1 MENWR
6 RRGIFFPLL
15 LITAGVLLFLNNLG
29 RLPGSSWD
37 IVLRLWPLLLI
48 VAGLDGFWRGWG
60 YTGATVATGLGV
72 IFLLG
77 NLNYI
82 SISPLNLIL
91 RLWPLLLV
99 ALGLDIILGQR
110 RPWSPLLGI
119 LIGLVIT
126 AGVYLVVVSA
136 PLTTSLTTQAVNLSL
151 NDAST
156 ARGTIVMPVGR
167 MALSGGAEGGN
178 LVSGSVA
185 VIGSETLIKDVT
197 STGSSTSFRLESRG
211 YRGFMPFNSGSAEQ
225 EWKLMLNPAPTYSLD
240 LKLVVGEQLIQL
252 KGLKVTDF
260 KTEVA
265 VGKTHI
271 SLPAAGPFTGRVQMA
286 IGQVVISVPR
296 GAPVKIRLERAL
308 TVTSQPPDFSV
319 NGRDITSPAYTS
331 GPAIELTVNQA
342 IGSIVVEYEQ

>member
-1 MENWR
+1 METWR
-6 RRGIFFPLL
+6 RHGIFFPLL

-37 IVLRLWPLLLI
+37 LILRLWPLLLI

-82 SISPLNLIL
+82 AISPLNLIL

-99 ALGLDIILGQR
+99 ALGLDVILGHR
-110 RPWSPLLGI
+110 RPWSSLLGI

-126 AGVYLVVVSA
+126 AAVYLVVVNAPVSA
-136 PLTTSLTTQAVNLSL
+136 SLTPQTVNLGL

-167 MALSGGAEGGN
+167 LAISSGAEAGS

-185 VIGSETLIKDVT
+185 VNGSDALAKEVT
-197 STGSSTSFRLESRG
+197 SSGSSSTFRLESQG
-211 YRGFMPFNSGSAEQ
+211 YEGYMPFSNRIGEE

-240 LKLVVGEQLIQL
+240 LKLAVGEQLIQL

-260 KTEVA
+260 HSEVA
-265 VGKTHI
+265 VGKVQI
-271 SLPAAGPFTGRVQMA
+271 SLPAAGPFSGRVQMA

-308 TVTSQPPDFSV
+308 TVTSQPPDFKV
-319 NGRDITSPAYTS
+319 DGRDVTSPAYPS
-331 GPAIELTVNQA
+331 GAPIELTVNQA
-342 IGSIVVEYEQ
+342 IGSIIVEYEQ